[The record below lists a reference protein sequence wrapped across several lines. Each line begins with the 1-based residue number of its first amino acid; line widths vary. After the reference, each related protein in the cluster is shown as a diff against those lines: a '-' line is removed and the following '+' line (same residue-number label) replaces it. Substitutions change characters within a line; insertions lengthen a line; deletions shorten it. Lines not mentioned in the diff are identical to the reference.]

1 MCQDLIR
8 HGRNE
13 RDKHNKEAYESD
25 DLETPSPVQQP
36 ARSHRDPMNDMLSHV
51 PKRLSREEEERKK
64 HAIAQQQKEQREKN
78 RAEEYAREAEMIVE
92 QERKERAKMV
102 RIASSLIFTS

>member
-1 MCQDLIR
+1 
-8 HGRNE
+8 
-13 RDKHNKEAYESD
+13 
-25 DLETPSPVQQP
+25 
-36 ARSHRDPMNDMLSHV
+36 MNDMLSHV

-64 HAIAQQQKEQREKN
+64 HAAAQQQKEQREKN

-102 RIASSLIFTS
+102 RMVSSLIYAP